1 MGDRMTTDINDMIR
15 AAKTLTDGVRELHNK
30 IKTLEA
36 KFETKR
42 RRSEYWRAIADAQR
56 REIKQLKEKLNDA
69 SKSRPNRAP

>member
-1 MGDRMTTDINDMIR
+1 MGDRMTTDINDMIC

-36 KFETKR
+36 KVEAKR

-56 REIKQLKEKLNDA
+56 REIKQLKEKLNDPR
-69 SKSRPNRAP
+69 KSSPNRAP

>member
-1 MGDRMTTDINDMIR
+1 MTTDINDMIC

-36 KFETKR
+36 KAETKR
-42 RRSEYWRAIADAQR
+42 RRSEYWRAIAETQR

-69 SKSRPNRAP
+69 SKSRPDRAP